1 MRRREARGS
10 RSERVAARSVERHR
24 SGPLGLPTGRAIVG
38 GLLVALSV
46 FGVIALRRS
55 ADAPSSRTWL
65 IARHAVAPGTAIGAD
80 DLALAAM
87 DLHDLTKSA
96 AFDDPAD
103 VIGQIA
109 VNGLGEGELVQRG
122 SIARTAAA
130 PGDERRVGLSL
141 DPADALNGALV
152 AGDRVDVVSV
162 PSGEGAAE
170 VIVHGA
176 MVDGIG
182 GESDDSLGSERA
194 VRLPLVVATEDEA
207 RLLVDAHRRGEITL
221 IGGATQRLGGAA

>member
-1 MRRREARGS
+1 M
-10 RSERVAARSVERHR
+10 AACSVERHR

-65 IARHAVAPGTAIGAD
+65 IACHAVAPARRAIGAD

-87 DLHDLTKSA
+87 DLHDLTQSA

-176 MVDGIG
+176 MVDSIG
-182 GESDDSLGSERA
+182 GESDDSLGSDRA
-194 VRLPLVVATEDEA
+194 VRLTLVVATEDEA